1 MGNRESLDKFIA
13 ETVAEAEHMND
24 KEKAAATRKILEK
37 AQDIV
42 IDFVNPYSNR
52 EAPILA
58 AALLATYY
66 SIVKNMDATDM
77 AMTMGTY
84 NLMTRNFDT
93 EQRPYHGQ
101 ANE

>member
-24 KEKAAATRKILEK
+24 KEKATATRKILGK

-66 SIVKNMDATDM
+66 SIVKNMDETDM
-77 AMTMGTY
+77 ATAMETY
-84 NLMTRNFDT
+84 GLMIRNFDT

>member
-24 KEKAAATRKILEK
+24 KEKAVATRKILEK

-58 AALLATYY
+58 VAMMIVADAIKESMNTTEKALTLDVYQAM
-66 SIVKNMDATDM
+66 KECFLQDM
-77 AMTMGTY
+77 
-84 NLMTRNFDT
+84 NRI
-93 EQRPYHGQ
+93 ESR
-101 ANE
+101 

>member
-24 KEKAAATRKILEK
+24 KEKATAIRKMLEK

-66 SIVKNMDATDM
+66 SIVKNMNETDM
-77 AMTMGTY
+77 AMTMETY
-84 NLMTRNFDT
+84 NLMTRDFDT

-101 ANE
+101 VNE